1 MARIIKQV
9 ETPVKIFKVGDH
21 ISFSVWVP
29 LQNIGTTSETRMA
42 NIVKVNRKTV
52 DAVDGSGNTWRVE
65 MEEIH

>member
-1 MARIIKQV
+1 MARIIKQA
-9 ETPVKIFKVGDH
+9 ETPIRTFKVGDS

-42 NIVKVNRKTV
+42 NIVKVNWKTV
-52 DAVDGSGNTWRVE
+52 DAVDGSGNTWRVK

>member
-1 MARIIKQV
+1 MARIIKQA
-9 ETPVKIFKVGDH
+9 EIPVRTFKVGDH

-29 LQNIGTTSETRMA
+29 LQNIGTTSETRTA

-52 DAVDGSGNTWRVE
+52 DAVDRVGNTWRVE